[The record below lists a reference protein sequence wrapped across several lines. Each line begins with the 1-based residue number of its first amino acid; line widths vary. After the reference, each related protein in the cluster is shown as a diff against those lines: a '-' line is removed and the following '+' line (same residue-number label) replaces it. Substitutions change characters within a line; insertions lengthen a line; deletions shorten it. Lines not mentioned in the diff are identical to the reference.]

1 MPLLK
6 NARWELYAQH
16 VANGMMLGE
25 AYKKAGFTEN
35 KKGNLS
41 RLRNR
46 IEVDRRIT
54 ELLSKRASKVI
65 EKVAIEI
72 EYTREKLLAEL
83 ESARKV
89 AEKAKNGSAMAT
101 ATLGKAKIL
110 GLIIDRREVG
120 DVGAFDHLTDEE
132 LVALA
137 AKKARE
143 LGIAGPHL
151 VEDDSKAGMT
161 TPNLDVRFTP
171 ESGHS
176 VTPVRCLLC
185 ANSGQNR

>member
-1 MPLLK
+1 MWGTREPRVTH
-6 NARWELYAQH
+6 A
-16 VANGMMLGE
+16 
-25 AYKKAGFTEN
+25 T
-35 KKGNLS
+35 
-41 RLRNR
+41 
-46 IEVDRRIT
+46 
-54 ELLSKRASKVI
+54 
-65 EKVAIEI
+65 IEI

-143 LGIAGPHL
+143 LGIAGAAFGRGRL
-151 VEDDSKAGMT
+151 KISRQA
-161 TPNLDVRFTP
+161 
-171 ESGHS
+171 
-176 VTPVRCLLC
+176 
-185 ANSGQNR
+185 

>member
-1 MPLLK
+1 MPVLK
-6 NARWELYAQH
+6 NARAELFAQA
-16 VANGMMLGE
+16 VANGMMLE
-25 AYKKAGFTEN
+25 QAYSAAGFAEN
-35 KKGNLS
+35 KKGNPS

-54 ELLSKRASKVI
+54 ELLNKRASKVI

-120 DVGAFDHLTDEE
+120 DVGAFDNQTDEE
-132 LVALA
+132 LLEE
-137 AKKARE
+137 ARNG
-143 LGIAGPHL
+143 LP
-151 VEDDSKAGMT
+151 
-161 TPNLDVRFTP
+161 R
-171 ESGHS
+171 S
-176 VTPVRCLLC
+176 VCGLPRPSTEH
-185 ANSGQNR
+185 G

>member
-1 MPLLK
+1 MLQRSSRSSPWRRLFWRQLPLTFC
-6 NARWELYAQH
+6 
-16 VANGMMLGE
+16 ANRQGPCGHWACL
-25 AYKKAGFTEN
+25 
-35 KKGNLS
+35 
-41 RLRNR
+41 
-46 IEVDRRIT
+46 
-54 ELLSKRASKVI
+54 
-65 EKVAIEI
+65 AIEI

-151 VEDDSKAGMT
+151 VEDGCKKQA
-161 TPNLDVRFTP
+161 
-171 ESGHS
+171 
-176 VTPVRCLLC
+176 
-185 ANSGQNR
+185 